1 MKNSINIPNYAQ
13 LIEYTFLALKE
24 LGGSGKNNE
33 INDKVAEL
41 MNLSEDILDV
51 PHLNSSSM
59 SEVHYRCAWAR
70 TLI

>member
-33 INDKVAEL
+33 IYK
-41 MNLSEDILDV
+41 
-51 PHLNSSSM
+51 
-59 SEVHYRCAWAR
+59 C
-70 TLI
+70 